1 MTVNRRPAATIL
13 HALERVKERCPP
25 CGMGWSVCFKDAQD
39 RVIAS
44 FVVQGYGQLDLLVD
58 EVGPLGYSLTILDES
73 VRDADFVFRE
83 TSAELPPI
91 LANTPAARPP
101 KPRMPDRRAITKG
114 DLAMEDCGGPI
125 MLVRTVSE
133 DLAYCVWFSET
144 AEVHSGTFAVG
155 RLVNVSGATRRLQE
169 AAAHPLV
176 GAA

>member
-1 MTVNRRPAATIL
+1 MSDNRRPAATIL
-13 HALERVKERCPP
+13 QALGRVKEKCAP

-58 EVGPLGYSLTILDES
+58 EVGPMGYSLTILDES

-91 LANTPAARPP
+91 LATAAARRPP
-101 KPRMPDRRAITKG
+101 KPQMPDRRTVSKG

-133 DLAYCVWFSET
+133 DLAYCVWFAET
-144 AEVHSGTFAVG
+144 AEVHSGTFALS

-169 AAAHPLV
+169 VAVQPLV